1 MEEPEFPVP
10 ARRLALRSTIGAV
23 ARCRDFTR
31 QALSEW
37 YGTPKGVDAEAGS
50 GSGADTEAG
59 ADDVLLLVSEVV
71 ANACLHGGGPRSL
84 LLRRTRD
91 RLRIEVTD
99 NSPVRPA
106 MRVRA
111 EPSRPGGHG
120 LRIVDR
126 LARDWGWTPVEGG
139 KCVWLEVSSPPR
151 PWGAAERYTSQREPA
166 PPPGAADLDEA
177 LPERFRAES
186 VMAAGRPHG
195 RVRRGPEHP
204 ASRRCGRTIRP
215 R

>member
-1 MEEPEFPVP
+1 MQEPESPVP
-10 ARRLALRSTIGAV
+10 ARRLALGGAIGAV

-37 YGTPKGVDAEAGS
+37 YGVPKDVDA
-50 GSGADTEAG
+50 EAG

-84 LLRRTRD
+84 LLLRTRD

-99 NSPVRPA
+99 NSPVTPS

-126 LARDWGWTPVEGG
+126 LARDWGWTAVEGG

-151 PWGAAERYTSQREPA
+151 PWGAEERYTSQREPA
-166 PPPGAADLDEA
+166 PPRGTVDLGEV
-177 LPERFRAES
+177 PHERFRPDA
-186 VMAAGRPHG
+186 VRAAGRPHSRG
-195 RVRRGPEHP
+195 RRGPEHP
-204 ASRRCGRTIRP
+204 ASRRCGRTAR
-215 R
+215 